1 MLIVVSFC
9 DFKFVREN
17 FLFLKTVTGR
27 GIFDIF
33 CMFMFLVAGGSAIFN
48 YIVMGCLGVCG
59 VFFIV
64 AGATMKTDPAGGDL
78 DSKGLATRTSMAGA
92 GMSSGLMS

>member
-1 MLIVVSFC
+1 MSFC

-33 CMFMFLVAGGSAIFN
+33 CMFMFLVAAGSQTLFN
-48 YIVMGCLGVCG
+48 YIVMGCLGLCG

-64 AGATMKTDPAGGDL
+64 AGTFMKTDVVGQDF
-78 DSKGLATRTSMAGA
+78 DSKSIATKTSMAGA

>member
-1 MLIVVSFC
+1 MSFC
-9 DFKFVREN
+9 DFKFVRDN

-33 CMFMFLVAGGSAIFN
+33 CMFMFLVAAGNSLFS
-48 YIVMGCLGVCG
+48 YIVMGALGVCG

-64 AGATMKTDPAGGDL
+64 AGSFMKTDIAGKDF
-78 DSKGLATRTSMAGA
+78 DSKSLATKTSMAGA
-92 GMSSGLMS
+92 GLSSGLV